1 MGVLATYSSL
11 LVLPRLVP
19 RVRDF
24 LATLFWGVPIVV
36 LGEATG
42 QDRISGDFIVATK
55 TSLAGKSRTW
65 EHVQD
70 TSAQWLSMR
79 MLSTIGS
86 DGSVLQS
93 GLCPATVEDIPGV
106 RCCRLAGLLR
116 RPLLTSRSVARPSHA
131 RLVEGRL
138 VALGLM
144 SVATVDGSEISSW
157 HGTGSSLLTNL
168 GTEPE
173 SMNRVICGWLGL
185 TSVWLG
191 GPRPRWV

>member
-65 EHVQD
+65 GHVQD
-70 TSAQWLSMR
+70 TSAQWLSMQV
-79 MLSTIGS
+79 LSTIGS
-86 DGSVLQS
+86 DGAVLQS

-106 RCCRLAGLLR
+106 MCCRLAGLLR

-131 RLVEGRL
+131 RLV
-138 VALGLM
+138 
-144 SVATVDGSEISSW
+144 
-157 HGTGSSLLTNL
+157 
-168 GTEPE
+168 
-173 SMNRVICGWLGL
+173 
-185 TSVWLG
+185 
-191 GPRPRWV
+191 

>member
-1 MGVLATYSSL
+1 M
-11 LVLPRLVP
+11 
-19 RVRDF
+19 
-24 LATLFWGVPIVV
+24 
-36 LGEATG
+36 LGEATE

-86 DGSVLQS
+86 DGAVLQS

-116 RPLLTSRSVARPSHA
+116 RPLLTSRSVARPSKA

-144 SVATVDGSEISSW
+144 SVVTVDGSGVFSW

-173 SMNRVICGWLGL
+173 SMNRVICGWLRL

-191 GPRPRWV
+191 GSRPRGV